1 VERISVVLAVLFVG
15 CFAGD
20 DGVGGGGE
28 RQALRSEVE
37 FVHDEGLE
45 GSVVVDSLAWLPFV
59 PVPGFGGAEFEGVF
73 VVDFRNVG
81 EERVWVRYDLR
92 FFDREDFLVDAF
104 IPFGQPVELEAGETE
119 RVEGAFR
126 VRAADPRD
134 FERLSLMRLVARV
147 RWPEK

>member
-1 VERISVVLAVLFVG
+1 MERIWVVLASFLMG
-15 CFAGD
+15 CLAGD
-20 DGVGGGGE
+20 GGVGGGGKGRE
-28 RQALRSEVE
+28 LRSDVE

-45 GSVVVDSLAWLPFV
+45 GSVVVDSLGWLPFV
-59 PVPGFGGAEFEGVF
+59 PVPGFGGAEFEGFF

-134 FERLSLMRLVARV
+134 FERLSLMRLVVRV
-147 RWPEK
+147 RWPEE